1 MFRFDLRAFAH
12 DGEIS
17 AAGERP
23 ERTEPVSPTSWDF
36 AGSICSLYLKLS
48 PPNRGRQFVFCQPQL
63 DKIQCLPLT
72 KYAHFWMSQPYENTF
87 IKMYENKPISP
98 CNKMTKPLILA
109 FKPNS
114 RAICILLRMILHFA
128 TSHRSNSHCFRI
140 RSAALARKSAG
151 ASISSTGPKLRSRMR
166 SSVSSCR
173 SYQSLTVMVS
183 ESVSRSVRFS

>member
-1 MFRFDLRAFAH
+1 MNPKSGRYRFHFFLRCRADRVYRFCF
-12 DGEIS
+12 
-17 AAGERP
+17 P
-23 ERTEPVSPTSWDF
+23 
-36 AGSICSLYLKLS
+36 GSIRC
-48 PPNRGRQFVFCQPQL
+48 L
-63 DKIQCLPLT
+63 DKLGGRPDKMLCLHLDRTCACVT
-72 KYAHFWMSQPYENTF
+72 KCIHFWMSQPYENTF

>member
-1 MFRFDLRAFAH
+1 MGFCREHLLS
-12 DGEIS
+12 IS
-17 AAGERP
+17 ETVASKSGAS
-23 ERTEPVSPTSWDF
+23 V
-36 AGSICSLYLKLS
+36 C
-48 PPNRGRQFVFCQPQL
+48 FCQPQL